1 MEGVTTIV
9 HKVTTRGLRFHQ
21 NSEVPQHLVVFFFFF
36 YYSEIFPYTEIG
48 LEEVLFFSFLEW
60 KQLRPIIC
68 SYLLSKTAEF

>member
-36 YYSEIFPYTEIG
+36 NILRSFHILKLVWRRCCFFPFWNG
-48 LEEVLFFSFLEW
+48 NNLG
-60 KQLRPIIC
+60 QLYAAIC
-68 SYLLSKTAEF
+68 